1 MFRDIIKHDPAI
13 YIALDPDAEKKAER
27 LILDL
32 LQYDAEVYKIPIP
45 EGMDVG
51 DMSHEQFL
59 ECKQEAK
66 LINGKDYFL
75 LNKLVNL

>member
-1 MFRDIIKHDPAI
+1 
-13 YIALDPDAEKKAER
+13 
-27 LILDL
+27 
-32 LQYDAEVYKIPIP
+32 
-45 EGMDVG
+45 MDVG

-59 ECKQEAK
+59 ELKRQAK